1 MAANKRL
8 CCVRVGRISSQLNQN
23 YHNLNNHDVSHES
36 SIGSSVSAAECR
48 LNGYHSAV
56 CIGGHNSSGHSLTA
70 HSSSATLSSSSHSSR
85 HYLPPNGRTVETLL
99 DICAKVVAIHV
110 PFQRI
115 EERYERIPEPVQ
127 RRIIYWSFPRNE
139 RDIQMYSSLSSDCQG
154 CPDNQ
159 KLPFYKGLR
168 LYELGSVDNVLQVD
182 NQKLPFYKGLR
193 LYELGSVD
201 NVLQVVLFSLT
212 DSSAHTRENARIAAS
227 APPNLIHSTQDLHRA
242 LLSVPSEQYGLQSVL
257 YRMYCQKHLKN
268 HMKHMNACFHLSGI
282 ITTKSTS
289 QQSGYAD
296 GEKRYNVSIT
306 FDRCKITSVTCSCD
320 TKDIFWCQHV
330 VALALYRIRNAT
342 SVLLRVPI
350 SETLL
355 QLDRQQLQKLLQY
368 LIAEHHTEV
377 LPTAQ
382 KLADEILQTRSIIN
396 KIAGAPDPTAG
407 ACAEDEH
414 SWHLDEEQ
422 VSEQVRSYLSQGGYY
437 NANKQLNALFAKV
450 CALLL

>member
-1 MAANKRL
+1 
-8 CCVRVGRISSQLNQN
+8 
-23 YHNLNNHDVSHES
+23 
-36 SIGSSVSAAECR
+36 
-48 LNGYHSAV
+48 
-56 CIGGHNSSGHSLTA
+56 
-70 HSSSATLSSSSHSSR
+70 
-85 HYLPPNGRTVETLL
+85 
-99 DICAKVVAIHV
+99 
-110 PFQRI
+110 
-115 EERYERIPEPVQ
+115 
-127 RRIIYWSFPRNE
+127 
-139 RDIQMYSSLSSDCQG
+139 
-154 CPDNQ
+154 
-159 KLPFYKGLR
+159 
-168 LYELGSVDNVLQVD
+168 
-182 NQKLPFYKGLR
+182 
-193 LYELGSVD
+193 
-201 NVLQVVLFSLT
+201 
-212 DSSAHTRENARIAAS
+212 
-227 APPNLIHSTQDLHRA
+227 
-242 LLSVPSEQYGLQSVL
+242 
-257 YRMYCQKHLKN
+257 
-268 HMKHMNACFHLSGI
+268 
-282 ITTKSTS
+282 
-289 QQSGYAD
+289 SGYTDA
-296 GEKRYNVSIT
+296 EKRYNVSIT

-330 VALALYRIRNAT
+330 VALALYRIRNAS

-450 CALLL
+450 KEMLRAKDSNGARMLRLITEQFLADPRLPIWRSQGTPMTDKCRQLWDQLGALWVCVVLNPHSTHSEKHHWRALLERWSRLHVCPLEDADFRPLSVNSRRRIQIFDSSDEEEEEADRSRSNSSSRLHLGTRRSSNTTNSSLPRTIFHRALEASHLEWDDSHLRFILEHDGPVVIYEPHSSDTFNYQGYPLWNGMSLLLLYALHTIFHN